1 MVNFMNNVKWKV
13 KITAGFLILACLVGL
28 VGYIGVRDLAIINND
43 GSLIYADDLIAI
55 NDLNLMRTNFQQNR
69 CSTILFYYTTDKTK
83 QQALKQ
89 QITVDS
95 ENNNKNELDYEKA
108 FGNTLSSTETQLYN
122 DFKNSQ
128 ADYRDNRTKIIQQVE
143 EGKVLEAGTL
153 LELALQAS
161 DKTLVNLDKLIS
173 ISEQE
178 ASQREASNQNIYVH
192 TRVIMLS
199 LIGLSLAL
207 ALIIGLYL
215 SRNLTRRLG
224 NIVSLAEA
232 LSEGDLT
239 RQLTIYGQDE
249 LGQLGLSINKATGNM
264 KEMVS
269 EIIDSCQVMNAHSEE
284 LSATM
289 EELSASMQIIQ
300 QSTEQIAQGSEE
312 LSASTEEVGAST
324 LEMQEFTRKLT
335 DKADEGQGNASVIKE
350 RASEVKTRGTR
361 AVDEA
366 ETIYKD
372 KENKVNQALEDAKVV
387 EEIKVMAETIG
398 SIAVQTN
405 LLSLNASIEA
415 ARAGEAGRGFAV
427 VADEVRKLA
436 EQSQLA
442 VGNIHQ
448 VITDVQVA
456 FDNLML
462 NTQELLGFI
471 ETKVR
476 PDYEAYAKTGVQYE
490 EDSNFVNDMS
500 QEIASSTHA
509 MSDIILQISSAI
521 QNVTATAQE
530 SASSSEEISTSI
542 AQTTTAV
549 EQVNSSAQAQAE
561 LAGKLSELVGKF
573 KV

>member
-1 MVNFMNNVKWKV
+1 MNFMNNVKWKV

>member
-1 MVNFMNNVKWKV
+1 MNFMNDVKWKV
-13 KITAGFLILACLVGL
+13 KLTIGFLILACLVGL
-28 VGYIGVRDLAIINND
+28 VGYIGVKELTIINNN
-43 GSLIYADDLIAI
+43 GSLIYSKDLIAI
-55 NDLNLMRTNFQQNR
+55 EELNHIRTNFLKNR
-69 CSTILFYYTTDKTK
+69 SSIILFYSTTDK
-83 QQALKQ
+83 LKQ
-89 QITVDS
+89 LTIKQNIAMVS
-95 ENNNKNELDYEKA
+95 EDNNKSEQDYEKT
-108 FGNTLSSTETQLYN
+108 FSNTFSSTEKQLYN
-122 DFKNSQ
+122 DFRSSQ
-128 ADYRDNRTKIIQQVE
+128 VDYRDNRTKLIQLVE
-143 EGKVLEAGTL
+143 AGNLLEAGTL
-153 LELALQAS
+153 LEQSIQANDKALS
-161 DKTLVNLDKLIS
+161 NLDKLVTLC
-173 ISEQE
+173 EQE
-178 ASQREASNQNIYVH
+178 ASQRETNNQSIYEH

-199 LIGLSLAL
+199 LIGLSIAL

-224 NIVSLAEA
+224 NIVLLAEA

-239 RQLTIYGQDE
+239 RQLKIYGQDE

-300 QSTEQIAQGSEE
+300 QSTEQITQGSEE
-312 LSASTEEVGAST
+312 LSASTEEVGASAI
-324 LEMQEFTRKLT
+324 EMQEFTKQLT
-335 DKADEGQGNASVIKE
+335 AKAFEGQKNASVIKE
-350 RASEVKTRGTR
+350 RASKVRTRGTR
-361 AVDEA
+361 AVGEA
-366 ETIYKD
+366 DTIYRD
-372 KENKVNQALEDAKVV
+372 KGSKVKQALEDAKVV

-398 SIAVQTN
+398 GIAEQTN

-436 EQSQLA
+436 EQSRLA

-448 VITDVQVA
+448 VITNVQLA
-456 FDNLML
+456 FDNLMV

-476 PDYEAYAKTGVQYE
+476 PDYEVYAKTGVQYE
-490 EDSNFVNDMS
+490 EDSNFVGEMS
-500 QEIASSTHA
+500 QDIASSTHA
-509 MSDIILQISSAI
+509 MGEIIHQINSAI

-530 SASSSEEISTSI
+530 SASSSEEISTSV
-542 AQTTTAV
+542 AQTTMAV
-549 EQVNSSAQAQAE
+549 EQVNASAQAQAA
-561 LAGKLSELVGKF
+561 LAKKLSELVGRF